1 MRQSMAKLSKM
12 PENLRKYQHGKSAHQ
27 THKPIQKDVIS
38 SGRERLRCWFVS
50 RKYRALKS
58 HAFGVRHTQFNPCT
72 RSNLVSRKYVTLS
85 RYLIYWNVIRDTYF
99 LNFVFQLEVF
109 VVWLSTSSKLR
120 FRPGAF
126 SLMSLMELRTDHS
139 LLKIV
144 CDN

>member
-1 MRQSMAKLSKM
+1 MRQSIAKLSKM

-27 THKPIQKDVIS
+27 THEPIKKDVIS

-58 HAFGVRHTQFNPCT
+58 HAFSVRHTQFNPCT

-109 VVWLSTSSKLR
+109 VLSLSTSSKLR
-120 FRPGAF
+120 FCPGAF
-126 SLMSLMELRTDHS
+126 SLMSLKELRTDYS